1 MSESLKYLKWAKIEK
16 KLKGLKKEEADMRRE
31 LCQEL
36 FDDQPGLRK
45 IVKEIEGLKITAN
58 YKTTIK
64 IDAEA
69 LKQIFVELSLEDE
82 ECIEYKPSLKKR
94 EYNKLSEGSLLYE
107 VVTEKP
113 SMPTLKVEEVSDG
126 D

>member
-16 KLKGLKKEEADMRRE
+16 KLKELKKEEVDTRRE

-36 FDDQPGLRK
+36 FDSQPGKRK
-45 IVKEIEGLKITAN
+45 IVKEIDGIKITAN
-58 YKTTIK
+58 YKTTTK

-69 LKQIFVELSLEDE
+69 LKQIFVDLSPEDE

-94 EYNKLSEGSLLYE
+94 NYNKLSEDSLLHE